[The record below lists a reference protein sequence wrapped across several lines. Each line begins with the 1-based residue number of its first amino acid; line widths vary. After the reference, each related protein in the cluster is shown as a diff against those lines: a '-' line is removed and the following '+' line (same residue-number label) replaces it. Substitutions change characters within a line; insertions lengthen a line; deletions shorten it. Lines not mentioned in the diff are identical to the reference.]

1 MAMAENV
8 FPTKGNLIN
17 ARKSLALAQVGYDLM
32 ERKRKILMSEVAKR
46 SGQLEKLRMDIE
58 LLSRDAFFTL
68 RLATVSN
75 GLPLTS
81 AQAVP
86 IDDSVEITVRSVMG
100 VEVCEASLAPDE
112 LRLYYGLNFTGL
124 KLDEAYEKFNAL
136 KRLLVEYAALDG
148 SISRLKEA
156 AVKTGKRSNAL
167 GNIVIPKFTS
177 QIKFISSSLEEKERE
192 EFARLKVIKGDR

>member
-1 MAMAENV
+1 MAENV

-32 ERKRKILMSEVAKR
+32 ERKRKILMGEAAKR
-46 SGQLEKLRMDIE
+46 AGQLEKLRREIE
-58 LLSRDAFFTL
+58 ILSRDAFFTL
-68 RLATVSN
+68 RLASVSN
-75 GLPLTS
+75 GLPLTA

-86 IDDSVEITVRSVMG
+86 LDDSVEINVRSVMG
-100 VEVCEASLAPDE
+100 VEICEASLAPTE
-112 LRLYYGLNFTGL
+112 LKMYYGLNFTGL

-136 KRLLVEYAALDG
+136 KEKIVEYAALEG
-148 SISRLKEA
+148 SINRLKEA
-156 AVKTGKRSNAL
+156 AVKTAKRSNAL

-192 EFARLKVIKGDR
+192 EFARLKVIKGDK